1 MAKQRSLLNSVKWAY
16 SANWGQKAF
25 SSVITVVLAGLL
37 GPREFGII
45 TIALIYVSFIQ
56 MFLDQGFG
64 AALIQRK
71 DLRTEHLDAVFWMDV
86 ALSLGLIGLSIA
98 CSRWWA
104 AANHIPQLSTI
115 VSVLSLCILFEGLAV
130 VQTALLKREMDFKS
144 LSVRTNASVL
154 LGGCCGI
161 AAALMHLGVWALVV
175 QEVVRDLAALI
186 LLWRLG
192 HWRPRL
198 EFSWKHLR
206 ELMGFSVSNFVA
218 QLAIFTDGQTGAIL
232 LGTLFGPVAVG
243 LYRLADRLTS
253 GVIAAATS
261 SIQSVALPE
270 FSRLQESPGELQA
283 STRTFLR
290 LSSSVTLPA
299 LGGLAAV
306 SGPLMAVIGQQWVL
320 SSDVLKILCVTGMI
334 SVLGFFTGPLLQAL
348 NRPHHLAVLEWTKA
362 ILGASVL
369 VIAAL
374 LVRHRSIAWDIAGI
388 AWARFTTTAVIMA
401 PVFLFWLIRL
411 SKISARDL
419 FKSLMPSLAAT
430 AIAVGAVSIVQLSGL
445 FLDRKPIIA
454 LIAEIL
460 AGATCG
466 LTVLLYLDH
475 QLRTFVVGLTRD
487 SFRRRVAAE
496 EPA

>member
-1 MAKQRSLLNSVKWAY
+1 MTKQRSLLNSVKWAY

-25 SSVITVVLAGLL
+25 SSVITIVLASLL

-71 DLRTEHLDAVFWMDV
+71 DLRTEHMDAVFWMDV
-86 ALSLGLIGLSIA
+86 ALSLVLIGLSIA

-104 AANHIPQLSTI
+104 AANHIPQLSSI
-115 VSVLSLCILFEGLAV
+115 ISALSLCILFEGLAV
-130 VQTALLKREMDFKS
+130 VQTALLKRDMDFKS

-154 LGGCCGI
+154 LGGFCGI
-161 AAALMHLGVWALVV
+161 VAAVMHLGVWALVI
-175 QEVVRDLAALI
+175 QEAVRDLTALI

-192 HWRPRL
+192 HWRPKL

-206 ELMGFSVSNFVA
+206 ELMGFSASNFVA
-218 QLAIFTDGQTGAIL
+218 QLAIFADAQTGAIL

-253 GVIAAATS
+253 GVVVAATS
-261 SIQSVALPE
+261 SIQAVSLPE
-270 FSRLQESPGELQA
+270 FSRLQERPKELQA

-299 LGGLAAV
+299 LGGLAAIG
-306 SGPLMAVIGQQWVL
+306 GPLMAVIGQQWSL

-348 NRPHHLAVLEWTKA
+348 NRPHHLAMLEWTRA
-362 ILGASVL
+362 ILGSSML
-369 VIAAL
+369 VVSAL
-374 LVRHRSIAWDIAGI
+374 LVRHRPISWEIIGI
-388 AWARFTTTAVIMA
+388 ALARFTTTALVMA
-401 PVFLFWLIRL
+401 PVFLFLLIRL
-411 SKISARDL
+411 TKISARDL

-430 AIAVGAVSIVQLSGL
+430 AMTVGAVLAVQMSGY
-445 FLDRKPIIA
+445 FADGRPIIP
-454 LIAEIL
+454 LITEVLI
-460 AGATCG
+460 GAACG
-466 LTVLLYLDH
+466 LTTLLYLDR
-475 QLRTFVVGLTRD
+475 QLRTFVVGLLRD
-487 SFRRRVAAE
+487 SFGRRVAAA